1 MPADWISISAVT
13 RDPSTTFDS
22 VDPDFSGVYC
32 SSQCAVV
39 ARSIASTLAAKSIRP
54 PELNIRDEVVE
65 TREMQAT
72 RIGLTVL
79 DILDA
84 LFSQQLGAGAIIPLS
99 AEYDRSFRC
108 RRVLMR
114 IRRHRLNS
122 KSDLYQR
129 ARMSEAYLEI
139 TRRQLD
145 DSIDRLK
152 AERVQTD
159 EYLYELT
166 TVCDQLMR
174 LTAENDNLNAV
185 INDLREQL
193 TAAKRTAISLEK
205 KQQKTPSQEKT

>member
-99 AEYDRSFRC
+99 AEY
-108 RRVLMR
+108 
-114 IRRHRLNS
+114 
-122 KSDLYQR
+122 
-129 ARMSEAYLEI
+129 
-139 TRRQLD
+139 
-145 DSIDRLK
+145 
-152 AERVQTD
+152 
-159 EYLYELT
+159 
-166 TVCDQLMR
+166 
-174 LTAENDNLNAV
+174 
-185 INDLREQL
+185 EQL
-193 TAAKRTAISLEK
+193 PGTCLLTVSVMDEVDLPPEF
-205 KQQKTPSQEKT
+205 QMQESANEDS

>member
-1 MPADWISISAVT
+1 
-13 RDPSTTFDS
+13 
-22 VDPDFSGVYC
+22 
-32 SSQCAVV
+32 
-39 ARSIASTLAAKSIRP
+39 
-54 PELNIRDEVVE
+54 
-65 TREMQAT
+65 
-72 RIGLTVL
+72 
-79 DILDA
+79 
-84 LFSQQLGAGAIIPLS
+84 
-99 AEYDRSFRC
+99 
-108 RRVLMR
+108 
-114 IRRHRLNS
+114 
-122 KSDLYQR
+122 
-129 ARMSEAYLEI
+129 MSEAYLEI